1 MADSYTDQALY
12 LIREHIALAEPI
24 VFALGFAESTVFL
37 SLLVPSSALFLGIG
51 GIHSA
56 AGGSFW
62 SVWLAA
68 SAGAAIGD
76 ILTFA
81 LGRYFKQ
88 DIGGLWP
95 LRTRP
100 QWYVLSRYYVKQY
113 GMLGVFASKF
123 GGMIRPFVPLV
134 AGAMGMRWGRFLM
147 VSPLSCLVWSGTF
160 LAPGYALTAA
170 FS

>member
-1 MADSYTDQALY
+1 MADTFTEQALY

-56 AGGSFW
+56 AGGGFLG
-62 SVWLAA
+62 VWLAA

-76 ILTFA
+76 LITFA
-81 LGRYFKQ
+81 IGRYFKQ

-100 QWYVLSRYYVKQY
+100 HWYVLSRHYVKRY
-113 GMLGVFASKF
+113 GMLGVFVSKF
-123 GGMIRPFVPLV
+123 GGVIRPFVPLV
-134 AGAMGMRWGRFLM
+134 AGAMGMRWEKFLM

>member
-1 MADSYTDQALY
+1 MGLY
-12 LIREHIALAEPI
+12 EQLMEFVRAHIAWAEPV

-51 GIHSA
+51 GLHSA
-56 AGGSFW
+56 AGGEFW

-76 ILTFA
+76 VLTFA
-81 LGRYFKQ
+81 LGRAFKG
-88 DIGGLWP
+88 DIGGMWP

-100 QWYVLSRYYVKQY
+100 QWFVLARYYVKRY
-113 GMLGVFASKF
+113 GAFGVVVSKF

-134 AGAMGMRWGRFLM
+134 AGAMSMRWGRFLIA
-147 VSPLSCLVWSGTF
+147 SGLSSLAWAGVF

-170 FS
+170 FG

>member
-1 MADSYTDQALY
+1 MADSYTDQALN
-12 LIREHIALAEPI
+12 LVREHIALAEPI

-51 GIHSA
+51 GIHGA

-88 DIGGLWP
+88 DIG
-95 LRTRP
+95 
-100 QWYVLSRYYVKQY
+100 
-113 GMLGVFASKF
+113 
-123 GGMIRPFVPLV
+123 
-134 AGAMGMRWGRFLM
+134 
-147 VSPLSCLVWSGTF
+147 
-160 LAPGYALTAA
+160 
-170 FS
+170 